1 MIQIYLTNIHHH
13 HDSEVNEVEGAEPYV
28 FVAAVNLGSF
38 VEVGGFPV
46 PLPAFEVVRY
56 GPIGSIAV
64 DGNADTDADT
74 DADTGDRRSG
84 PGAPRP
90 FWGTDGNPA
99 ALVDPD
105 RAIFVVALMEN
116 DGTDPESLRGIVKGI
131 VGASVLGT
139 LNLSRTDKV
148 AALIGGVNSASGSP
162 NGAPH
167 FDARV
172 GIPQELR
179 FSRDDL
185 TRAEAGQAVSRT
197 LVFRDNGGRYT
208 LTFDARNF
216 I

>member
-1 MIQIYLTNIHHH
+1 MIQIYLTNIR
-13 HDSEVNEVEGAEPYV
+13 HDEEIDDVVAAEPYV

-56 GPIGSIAV
+56 GPIGGV
-64 DGNADTDADT
+64 DVDID
-74 DADTGDRRSG
+74 GDEGGTRSR
-84 PGAPRP
+84 PGTPRP

-99 ALVDPD
+99 ALADPD

-116 DGTDPESLRGIVKGI
+116 DGIDPESLRGIVKGI

-139 LNLSRTDKV
+139 LSLSRTDKV

-162 NGAPH
+162 NGEPH
-167 FDARV
+167 FDGRV

-179 FSRDDL
+179 FSSDDL
-185 TRAEAGQAVSRT
+185 ARAEAGQPVSKT

-208 LTFDARNF
+208 LTFDARNPIIEGSF
-216 I
+216 QGRL

>member
-1 MIQIYLTNIHHH
+1 MIQIYLTNIR
-13 HDSEVNEVEGAEPYV
+13 HDEADGADGAGGIEGAGPYV

-46 PLPAFEVVRY
+46 PIPAFEVVSY
-56 GPIGSIAV
+56 GPV
-64 DGNADTDADT
+64 DVANDLDVDAGDAGDT
-74 DADTGDRRSG
+74 RSV
-84 PGAPRP
+84 PGALRP
-90 FWGTDGNPA
+90 FWGTDGKPA
-99 ALVDPD
+99 DLVDPD

-139 LNLSRTDKV
+139 LSLSRTDKV

-162 NGAPH
+162 NGSPH
-167 FDARV
+167 LDGRA
-172 GIPQELR
+172 GTPQELR

-185 TRAEAGQAVSRT
+185 ARAEAGQSVTKT
-197 LVFRDNGGRYT
+197 LVFRDKGGRYT
-208 LTFDARNF
+208 LTFDARNP